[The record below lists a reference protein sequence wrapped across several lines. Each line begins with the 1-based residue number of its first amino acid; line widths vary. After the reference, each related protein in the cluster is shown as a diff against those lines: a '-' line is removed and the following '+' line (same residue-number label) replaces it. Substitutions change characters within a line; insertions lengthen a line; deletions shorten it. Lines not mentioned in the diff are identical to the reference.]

1 MQELPT
7 LHEILDNIVE
17 DVKKEFPGVKDEF
30 EASFYAAQ
38 MHLGIVIQMMSMA
51 GMEKQSLDAEELYRA
66 CWNLLELNKWMAA
79 KQLAAIA
86 MREIESM

>member
-1 MQELPT
+1 MEELPS
-7 LHEILDNIVE
+7 LHDILDNIVE
-17 DVKKEFPGVKDEF
+17 DVKKEFPVKDEF

-38 MHLGIVIQMMSMA
+38 MHLGIVIQMMSLA

-79 KQLAAIA
+79 KQLAAVA